1 MWELLS
7 PHQVPEIRPP
17 GSSTHTT
24 HMDTGANM
32 VNEVLLAEEEAAG
45 EEEEEEEAAGEEE
58 EEEEAYFRTEHVSR
72 TEELQM
78 EVESAT
84 KVTP

>member
-1 MWELLS
+1 MSKACRTSRHLTGARDKAS
-7 PHQVPEIRPP
+7 RQAD
-17 GSSTHTT
+17 SSTHTT
-24 HMDTGANM
+24 HMDTGINM
-32 VNEVLLAEEEAAG
+32 VNEVFEAEDEAAG
-45 EEEEEEEAAGEEE
+45 EEEEEEE
-58 EEEEAYFRTEHVSR
+58 EAYFPTEHVSR

>member
-1 MWELLS
+1 MSKACRTSCHLTGARDKAS
-7 PHQVPEIRPP
+7 RQAD
-17 GSSTHTT
+17 SSTHTT
-24 HMDTGANM
+24 HMDTGINM
-32 VNEVLLAEEEAAG
+32 VNEVFQAEDEAAG
-45 EEEEEEEAAGEEE
+45 EE

>member
-1 MWELLS
+1 
-7 PHQVPEIRPP
+7 
-17 GSSTHTT
+17 
-24 HMDTGANM
+24 M
-32 VNEVLLAEEEAAG
+32 VNEVFQAEDEAAG
-45 EEEEEEEAAGEEE
+45 EE

>member
-1 MWELLS
+1 MWELVS

-32 VNEVLLAEEEAAG
+32 VNEVFLA
-45 EEEEEEEAAGEEE
+45 EEEAAGEEE